1 MRHPVSDGGDR
12 RMREVEDTVLFSSR
26 SISGKELGIEQFNSP
41 KMTGREGGRE
51 GRQGTWET
59 KIECVCV

>member
-1 MRHPVSDGGDR
+1 
-12 RMREVEDTVLFSSR
+12 MREVEDTVLFSSR